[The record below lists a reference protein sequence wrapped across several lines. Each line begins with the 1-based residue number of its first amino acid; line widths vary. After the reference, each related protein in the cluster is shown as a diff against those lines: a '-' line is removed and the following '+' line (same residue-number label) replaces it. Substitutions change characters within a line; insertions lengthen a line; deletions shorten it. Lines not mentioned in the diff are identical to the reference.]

1 MKITRQPSDPPHR
14 LAWQKPVVYTLL
26 PLVGAG
32 AVLLGNY
39 WTSSNAQAP
48 ATASSTT
55 ASSTTTP
62 STTTPSTTVSSAA
75 PASPDVPVAQ
85 NRTAAIA
92 ASTDTNFIAAAV
104 ERVGPAVVRINS
116 SRTVKTRTPA
126 IFNDP
131 FFRQFFGSD
140 LPQGPASRVERGTG
154 SGFIISAE
162 GLILTNS
169 HVVDGADTVTVTLKD
184 GRELK
189 GRVLGQDPITDVAVV
204 KVQASSLPMVSLGNS
219 DQLKPGE
226 WAIAIGNPL
235 GLDNTVTAGIISATG
250 RTSAQVGVPD
260 KRVGFIQTDA
270 AINPGNSGGPLLN
283 QRGEVIGMNTAIIA
297 GGAQGLGFAIPIKTA
312 QRIADQLIATG
323 KVEHPYLGIRM
334 ATLTPELKKQLNSDA
349 NSNITV
355 QEDRGV
361 LVFRTMPNSPA
372 AKGGLKSGD
381 VILKINGQAVTTADQ
396 VQQAVENSSVGGTL
410 QLDVRRNGQ
419 SVSVSVQPGAFPTR
433 TAQGE

>member
-1 MKITRQPSDPPHR
+1 MKMTQPPSDTPRRSP
-14 LAWQKPVVYTLL
+14 WKKPLVYTLL

-39 WTSSNAQAP
+39 WTSSNAQVPAIAPSAAAPSAVPAP
-48 ATASSTT
+48 A
-55 ASSTTTP
+55 
-62 STTTPSTTVSSAA
+62 
-75 PASPDVPVAQ
+75 VPEVQVAQ

-92 ASTDTNFIAAAV
+92 TSTDTNFIAAAV
-104 ERVGPAVVRINS
+104 ERVGPAVVRIDS
-116 SRTVKTRTPA
+116 SRTVKTKTPA

-131 FFRQFFGSD
+131 FFKQFFGSD
-140 LPQGPASRVERGTG
+140 LPEGPASRVERGTG
-154 SGFIISAE
+154 SGFIINAE

-204 KVQASSLPMVSLGNS
+204 KVQANNLPTVSLGNS

-312 QRIADQLIATG
+312 QRIADQLIAKG

-349 NSNITV
+349 NNNINV

-361 LVFRTMPNSPA
+361 LVFKIMPNSPA
-372 AKGGLKSGD
+372 AKAGLKSGD

-419 SVSVSVQPGAFPTR
+419 SVTVSVQPGAFPTR